1 MILRRISENIK
12 SQNWF
17 AVAVEFIIVVVGV
30 FMGLQVQDWNEA
42 RKERIEE
49 HALLIRLHEETLG
62 LIEAQREVLNGLGER
77 ADVLMGV
84 NPVLYSQEPPR
95 IITDEECATISAS
108 HALRRPPDEL
118 PVLDEMLSTGRF
130 DVIQDKA
137 IKEQLRSYVL
147 FRERGRAYYL
157 EATNE
162 LFRLHSRFP
171 DLIKVI
177 RVPIGT
183 GYVSRW
189 GNGLSGEGFQLIP
202 VCDAEKMQAS
212 PAFLNEYVDNLS
224 RIGSL
229 IIFTDQRLEHL
240 EELKTALSATL
251 GSAANA
257 GHRQGQQTK
266 AK

>member
-1 MILRRISENIK
+1 MILRRIAENIR

-30 FMGLQVQDWNEA
+30 FMGLQVQDWNEG

-49 HALLIRLHEETLG
+49 QVLLLRLHEETLG
-62 LIEAQREVLNGLGER
+62 LIEAQREELKNLSER

-84 NPVLYSQEPPR
+84 NPVLFSQEPSR
-95 IITDEECATISAS
+95 IISDEECANISAS
-108 HALRRPPDEL
+108 HVYRRPPDEL

-130 DVIQDKA
+130 DVLQDKA
-137 IKEQLRSYVL
+137 IKRQLRSYVL
-147 FRERGRAYYL
+147 FRERSRAYYQ

-171 DLIKVI
+171 NLIQVV
-177 RVPIGT
+177 RVPMGT
-183 GYVSRW
+183 GFVSRW

-202 VCDAEKMQAS
+202 VCDAEKMRAS
-212 PAFLNEYVDNLS
+212 TAFLNEYVDNLS

-229 IIFTDQRLEHL
+229 IIFTEQRQEHL
-240 EELKTALSATL
+240 EELKTALTERL
-251 GSAANA
+251 GAAA
-257 GHRQGQQTK
+257 M
-266 AK
+266 

>member
-1 MILRRISENIK
+1 MILRRLSENIR

-30 FMGLQVQDWNEA
+30 FMGLQVQDWNEV

-49 HALLIRLHEETLG
+49 RVLLLRLYEETSG
-62 LIEAQREVLNGLGER
+62 LIAAQREELKGLSER

-84 NPVLYSQEPPR
+84 NPVLYSQEPSR
-95 IITDEECATISAS
+95 IISDEECANISAS
-108 HALRRPPDEL
+108 HVYRRPPDEL

-130 DVIQDKA
+130 DVLQDKA
-137 IKEQLRSYVL
+137 IKKQLRSYVL
-147 FRERGRAYYL
+147 FRERSRAYYQ

-171 DLIKVI
+171 DLIKVV

-183 GYVSRW
+183 GFVGRW

-202 VCDAEKMQAS
+202 VCDAEKMRANT
-212 PAFLNEYVDNLS
+212 AFLNEYVDNLS

-229 IIFTDQRLEHL
+229 IIFTEQRQEHL
-240 EELKTALSATL
+240 EELKTTLTARLGTTASA
-251 GSAANA
+251 GAPE
-257 GHRQGQQTK
+257 
-266 AK
+266 